1 MASDER
7 DGRVPL
13 AVLTVLALT
22 AGAAWWRWAA
32 PEPGSVTAVSAPPP
46 ASAEPIARTWRVDP
60 STGDA
65 WPSRPGGD
73 PTLRARRAP
82 ATDPDRS
89 VVVRVEPDG
98 ASRVLQVSHV
108 VWRETSD
115 LTPDGPPV
123 IRQVNPS
130 RGDDYRLSVSCSGDG
145 SIAVQ
150 LSGAGTGDARR
161 LLRCGGRLE
170 LPLLGGTGAPVLVR
184 FSGVRGRAELNARLE
199 ALY

>member
-13 AVLTVLALT
+13 TVLTVLALT
-22 AGAAWWRWAA
+22 AGAAWWRAAA
-32 PEPGSVTAVSAPPP
+32 PEPGAATAVPVPP
-46 ASAEPIARTWRVDP
+46 ASAEPVARTWRVDP

-65 WPSRPGGD
+65 WPARPGRD
-73 PTLRARRAP
+73 PTPLALRGP
-82 ATDPDRS
+82 ATAPDRS
-89 VVVRVEPDG
+89 VVIRVEDDG
-98 ASRVLQVSHV
+98 TSRVLQVSHV

-123 IRQVNPS
+123 VRQVNPS

-145 SIAVQ
+145 AVAVQ
-150 LSGAGTGDARR
+150 LSGAGTGDAQRV
-161 LLRCGGRLE
+161 LRCGGRLE

-184 FSGVRGRAELNARLE
+184 FSGVRGRAELDARLE

>member
-13 AVLTVLALT
+13 TVLTVLALV
-22 AGAAWWRWAA
+22 AGATWWRAAA
-32 PEPGSVTAVSAPPP
+32 PEPGAATAVPVPP

-65 WPSRPGGD
+65 WPARPGRD
-73 PTLRARRAP
+73 PTPLALRAP
-82 ATDPDRS
+82 ATAPDRS
-89 VVVRVEPDG
+89 VVIRVEDDG
-98 ASRVLQVSHV
+98 TSRVLQVSHV

-123 IRQVNPS
+123 VRQVNPS
-130 RGDDYRLSVSCSGDG
+130 RGDDYRLTVSCSGDG
-145 SIAVQ
+145 AVAVQ
-150 LSGAGTGDARR
+150 LSGTGSGDARR
-161 LLRCGGRLE
+161 FLRCGGRLE
-170 LPLLGGTGAPVLVR
+170 LPLLGDTGAPVLVR
-184 FSGVRGRAELNARLE
+184 FTGVRGRAELDARLE

>member
-13 AVLTVLALT
+13 TVLTVLALV
-22 AGAAWWRWAA
+22 AGAAWWRAAA
-32 PEPGSVTAVSAPPP
+32 PEPGAATAVPAPP
-46 ASAEPIARTWRVDP
+46 ASAEPTARTWRVDP

-65 WPSRPGGD
+65 WPARPGRD
-73 PTLRARRAP
+73 PTPRALRGP
-82 ATDPDRS
+82 ATAPDRS
-89 VVVRVEPDG
+89 VVLRVEEDG
-98 ASRVLQVSHV
+98 TSHVLQVSHV

-123 IRQVNPS
+123 VRQVNPS
-130 RGDDYRLSVSCSGDG
+130 RGDDYRLTVSCSGDG
-145 SIAVQ
+145 AVAVQ
-150 LSGAGTGDARR
+150 LSGTGSGDARR
-161 LLRCGGRLE
+161 FLRCGGRLE

-184 FSGVRGRAELNARLE
+184 FTGVRGRAELDARLE

>member
-13 AVLTVLALT
+13 TVLTVLALG
-22 AGAAWWRWAA
+22 AGAAWWRAAA
-32 PEPGSVTAVSAPPP
+32 PEPGAATAVPAPP
-46 ASAEPIARTWRVDP
+46 ASVEPIARAWRVDP

-65 WPSRPGGD
+65 WPARQGGD
-73 PTLRARRAP
+73 PTLRARRGP
-82 ATDPDRS
+82 AAEPDRS
-89 VVVRVEPDG
+89 VVMRVEANG
-98 ASRVLQVSHV
+98 AARVLQVSHV

-123 IRQVNPS
+123 VRQVNPS
-130 RGDDYRLSVSCSGDG
+130 RGDDYRLTVSCSGDG
-145 SIAVQ
+145 AVAVQ
-150 LSGAGTGDARR
+150 LSGAGSGDARR
-161 LLRCGGRLE
+161 FLRCGGRLE

-184 FSGVRGRAELNARLE
+184 FTGVRGRAELDARLE

>member
-13 AVLTVLALT
+13 TVLTVLALV
-22 AGAAWWRWAA
+22 AGAAWWRSAA
-32 PEPGSVTAVSAPPP
+32 PEPGAAPAAP
-46 ASAEPIARTWRVDP
+46 APATSAEPIARTWRVDP

-65 WPSRPGGD
+65 WPARPGRD
-73 PTLRARRAP
+73 PAPRALRAP
-82 ATDPDRS
+82 ATEPDRS
-89 VVVRVEPDG
+89 VVIRIEDDG
-98 ASRVLQVSHV
+98 TSRVLQVSHV

-115 LTPDGPPV
+115 LTPGGPPV
-123 IRQVNPS
+123 VRQVNPS
-130 RGDDYRLSVSCSGDG
+130 RGDDYRLSVSCSGGG

-150 LSGAGTGDARR
+150 LSGTGTGDARR
-161 LLRCGGRLE
+161 FLRCGGRLE

-184 FSGVRGRAELNARLE
+184 FTGVRGRAELNARLE